1 VDRHT
6 VARGDALLTPHA
18 WLATS
23 TVDVTADAELP
34 TRLVV
39 HVGAAAIAA
48 HVRPL
53 GTTAARLSLA
63 RPLPLRVGDRLLLR
77 DPGRHQV
84 VGGAT
89 VLDVRPPALS
99 RRGAARSR
107 AAELETGPARPRG
120 FVRGADLRAMGLGV
134 TGEPLAED
142 WYADDRT
149 LGDLV
154 TRLRTEFDAWKGPLE
169 AGVPTEAVRQHL
181 GLPDPV
187 LVAPLAR
194 AAGLRTA
201 GGRVQRPGSDAL
213 PAALDAALH
222 EIESDLRDAP
232 FAAPDANRLDQLGL
246 GARQLAAA
254 VRAGRLVKVAD
265 GIVLLPGALEQAAAR
280 LVCLPQP
287 FTLSQARQELGTSR
301 RVAVPLLELLDREGL
316 TRRLPDSTRVAV
328 VDHTA

>member
-1 VDRHT
+1 
-6 VARGDALLTPHA
+6 
-18 WLATS
+18 
-23 TVDVTADAELP
+23 
-34 TRLVV
+34 
-39 HVGAAAIAA
+39 
-48 HVRPL
+48 
-53 GTTAARLSLA
+53 
-63 RPLPLRVGDRLLLR
+63 
-77 DPGRHQV
+77 
-84 VGGAT
+84 
-89 VLDVRPPALS
+89 
-99 RRGAARSR
+99 
-107 AAELETGPARPRG
+107 
-120 FVRGADLRAMGLGV
+120 MGLGV
-134 TGEPLAED
+134 TGEPVTED

-149 LGDLV
+149 LGDLI
-154 TRLRTEFDAWKGPLE
+154 TRLRTEFDTWKGPLE
-169 AGVPTEAVRQHL
+169 SGVPTEAVRQHL

-213 PAALDAALH
+213 PPALDAALH
-222 EIESDLRDAP
+222 EIEADLRDAP
-232 FAAPDANRLDQLGL
+232 FAAPDANRLAQLGL

-280 LVCLPQP
+280 LVRLPQP